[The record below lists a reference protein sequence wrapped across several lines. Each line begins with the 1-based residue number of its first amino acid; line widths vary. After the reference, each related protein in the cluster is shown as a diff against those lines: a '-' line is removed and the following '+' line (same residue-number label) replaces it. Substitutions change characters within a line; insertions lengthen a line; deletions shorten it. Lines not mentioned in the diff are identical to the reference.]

1 MEHRV
6 ALVTDSTA
14 YLPADLV
21 ASRHVIVVP
30 VQVVVGGQPFDEG
43 TEITP
48 AEVAAALRTWSVVT
62 TSRPSPE
69 RFAKAYVEAAENGAT
84 AVVSAH
90 LSGDMSGTYDS
101 AVLAAREASI
111 PVVVVDTR
119 RVAMAMG
126 FAVLEGA
133 RAAEA
138 GADVET
144 VARVVRDRAAAS
156 SALFYVDTLDYL
168 RRGGRIG
175 AATALVGQ
183 ALAVKPILELVD
195 GTVTP
200 LEKVRTTSKALARL
214 EELVLERAAGRP
226 CDVAVHH
233 LDSAARAEA
242 LAGHLVSRMADS
254 RVLVSEVGAVVGAHV
269 GPGMVAVAVS
279 PRPVAPTDVVPTDG
293 AP

>member
-21 ASRHVIVVP
+21 VSRHVIVVP
-30 VQVVVGGQPFDEG
+30 VQVVVGGQPYDEG
-43 TEITP
+43 TEISP
-48 AEVAAALRTWSVVT
+48 AEVADALRSWSVVT
-62 TSRPSPE
+62 TSRPSPD
-69 RFAKAYVEAAENGAT
+69 RFAQAYAAAAAAGAT

-90 LSGDMSGTYDS
+90 LSGDMSGTFDS
-101 AVLAAREASI
+101 AVLAARAAPI

-133 RAAEA
+133 RAAET
-138 GADVET
+138 GLDVEA
-144 VARVVRDRAAAS
+144 VAQVIRDRAAAS

-195 GTVTP
+195 GRVAP

-214 EELVLERAAGRP
+214 EELVVERADGRP
-226 CDVAVHH
+226 CDIAVHH
-233 LDSAARAEA
+233 LDAAARAEA
-242 LAGHLVSRMADS
+242 LAGHLVSRLVDS
-254 RVLVSEVGAVVGAHV
+254 RVLVGEVGAVVGAHV

-279 PRPVAPTDVVPTDG
+279 PRPFSP
-293 AP
+293 

>member
-1 MEHRV
+1 VEHRV
-6 ALVTDSTA
+6 AIVTDSTA

-21 ASRHVIVVP
+21 TSHHITVVP

-48 AEVAAALRTWSVVT
+48 AEVAQALRSWSVVT

-69 RFAKAYVEAAENGAT
+69 RFAAAYAAAADAGAT

-101 AVLAAREASI
+101 AVLASREAPV

-126 FAVLEGA
+126 YAVLDGA
-133 RAAEA
+133 RSAEA
-138 GADVET
+138 GADAET
-144 VARVVRDRAAAS
+144 VAAVVRERAAAS

-175 AATALVGQ
+175 AATALLGQ
-183 ALAVKPILELVD
+183 ALAVKPILELRD
-195 GTVTP
+195 GTVAP
-200 LEKVRTTSKALARL
+200 LEKVRTASKALARL
-214 EELVLERAAGRP
+214 EELVVERADGRP
-226 CDVAVHH
+226 CDIAVHH
-233 LDSAARAEA
+233 LDAAARAET
-242 LAGHLVSRMADS
+242 LAGRLAARLVDS

-279 PRPVAPTDVVPTDG
+279 PRPS
-293 AP
+293 

>member
-279 PRPVAPTDVVPTDG
+279 PRPVAP
-293 AP
+293 

>member
-1 MEHRV
+1 VTVPRV
-6 ALVTDSTA
+6 AIVTDSTA

-21 ASRHVIVVP
+21 ASHDVRIVP
-30 VQVVVGGQPFDEG
+30 VQVVVDGRPFDEG

-48 AEVAAALRTWSVVT
+48 GEVAAALRKWSVVT
-62 TSRPSPE
+62 TSRPSPD
-69 RFAKAYVEAAENGAT
+69 RFAQAYAAAADSGAT

-101 AVLAAREASI
+101 AMLAAREARI
-111 PVVVVDTR
+111 PVTVVDTR

-126 FAVLEGA
+126 FAVLDGA

-138 GADVET
+138 GADVDA
-144 VARVVRDRAAAS
+144 VAEAIRSRAAAS

-175 AATALVGQ
+175 AAQALVGQ
-183 ALAVKPILELVD
+183 ALSVKPILELVD
-195 GTVTP
+195 GRVVP
-200 LEKVRTTSKALARL
+200 LEKVRTGAKAIARI
-214 EELVLERAAGRP
+214 EELAIERAAGRP

-233 LDSAARAEA
+233 LDAADRAET
-242 LAGHLVSRMADS
+242 LAGRLVAQLVDS
-254 RVLVSEVGAVVGAHV
+254 RVIVSEVGAVVGAHV

-279 PRPVAPTDVVPTDG
+279 PRPVRA
-293 AP
+293 